1 MHRRRVV
8 CAAALL
14 LVLPFLA
21 TAQTTPVD
29 ISFTVAM
36 PRPHTHLFDVSVAIK
51 RTMNGPQEERL
62 VMPVWTPG
70 SYMVRE
76 FARHVQDFAAAGAA
90 GQPLKWE
97 KTNKDTWRVVT
108 NGARTDV
115 NRTLALLARP
125 AAGATA

>member
-1 MHRRRVV
+1 MLRRRVV

-21 TAQTTPVD
+21 AAQTTPVD

-36 PRPHTHLFDVSVAIK
+36 PRPHTHLFDIDIAIK
-51 RTMNGPQEERL
+51 RTMNGPPEERL

-76 FARHVQDFAAAGAA
+76 FARHVRR
-90 GQPLKWE
+90 E
-97 KTNKDTWRVVT
+97 RRVE
-108 NGARTDV
+108 GTDV
-115 NRTLALLARP
+115 DGDDRQPR
-125 AAGATA
+125 G